1 MVIQVDRQLMNPVSL
16 QSVYA
21 LWKSVVEQQQPAD
34 SKPSWESLDSDASR
48 PLPLSLM
55 TTFLLENIGQ
65 SHRKLERT
73 QSETVTVKPSPPIA
87 VNTSSRRKESCFP
100 HAVERVKGQLERA
113 DCSWISILWLRSPS
127 SMKKPSLDKRH
138 EVPETLIKNVINTNY
153 AKNRDIVY
161 WQGQWHSLCGPYQIG
176 RVCWLSA
183 LALPL
188 QILKVIPTWPAR
200 IVLGRCH
207 VTVSGGCVLDEFGRE
222 PKRRQVIKEYGG
234 PRPVYI
240 TEVAALSVVDW
251 PTFGSTPRP
260 CPWPMYKTELCRPYE
275 ESGTCKYGEK
285 CQFAH
290 GGHELRCLVRH
301 PKYKT
306 ELCRT
311 FHSVGFCP
319 YGPRCH
325 FIHNAEE
332 ARSGLSPRPSSSP
345 TSSLASS
352 PGYFSSP
359 PHSPPPSP
367 ASPERLPVFNR
378 ISNTLLP
385 MRFGSE
391 LIA

>member
-1 MVIQVDRQLMNPVSL
+1 MIVINSCRGTKFSEIQVDRQLMNPVSL

-87 VNTSSRRKESCFP
+87 VNTSR
-100 HAVERVKGQLERA
+100 
-113 DCSWISILWLRSPS
+113 
-127 SMKKPSLDKRH
+127 
-138 EVPETLIKNVINTNY
+138 
-153 AKNRDIVY
+153 
-161 WQGQWHSLCGPYQIG
+161 
-176 RVCWLSA
+176 
-183 LALPL
+183 
-188 QILKVIPTWPAR
+188 
-200 IVLGRCH
+200 
-207 VTVSGGCVLDEFGRE
+207 
-222 PKRRQVIKEYGG
+222 
-234 PRPVYI
+234 
-240 TEVAALSVVDW
+240 
-251 PTFGSTPRP
+251 
-260 CPWPMYKTELCRPYE
+260 YKTELCRPYE